1 MKTTINIFLLAV
13 LFGLVIAPS
22 AQCDSEDEFTPALVQ
37 ELSKDGFQ
45 VSQGY
50 TALYTQENC
59 FENTYPAFKNCF
71 QANPAAPYIVPV
83 MKSWP
88 DEYIDPATENAF
100 VDTDPGYSVTYR
112 LDPREAI
119 LIYGKMPPPGRYMGL
134 QTWEF
139 SYHGKWKTK
148 DYMQWANT
156 PNLTFPIQYLF
167 NLIPPDDPKSKR
179 ILSLSFLGDAIN
191 SVTMENQMEESPFE
205 KFLFFI
211 ISPSFSTDK
220 AVRDALKNLE
230 IDDRFIFT
238 QQIPKSDDLGPI
250 GPLGMGKNAI
260 DFFTAFRYA
269 VPDPEYLEAAKSWR
283 ENPPLK
289 VLRVRAPGS
298 LGPVKRFGKM
308 SLGERTANFDENNL
322 AGDLQDLVEAVC
334 SNVTAN
340 TSLNSPD
347 CGTPPPASS
356 IMADLVK
363 DNGWTGPYC
372 REIGMNCLGD
382 QTEAAYYFSTPRPT
396 DTGQVFAIVGTLG
409 TETNNAVY
417 VGLSANDASIMAG
430 VPNGTLLDT
439 QLKGSA
445 DIYESD
451 VDNTNMFFVRYFAKD
466 CSELQNVPGGPENC
480 TVIGGMST
488 TGDPDLQDMVIFS
501 LRNYIAPGTTLGP
514 DLYKVLAPRI
524 IMFQ

>member
-37 ELSKDGFQ
+37 DLSQDGFQ
-45 VSQGY
+45 VSQGH
-50 TALYTQENC
+50 TALYALENC
-59 FENTYPAFKNCF
+59 FDNTYPAFKNCL

-88 DEYIDPATENAF
+88 DEYVDPATENAF

-134 QTWEF
+134 QTMEF
-139 SYHGKWKTK
+139 SHHGKWKTK

-179 ILSLSFLGDAIN
+179 ILSLSSLGDSIN
-191 SVTMENQMEESPFE
+191 NVIMEKQIDESPFE

-211 ISPSFSTDK
+211 ISPSSSTDK
-220 AVRDALKNLE
+220 AVRDALNNLG
-230 IDDRFIFT
+230 IDEKFIFT
-238 QQIPKSDDLGPI
+238 QQIPDRDDLGPI

-269 VPDPEYLEAAKSWR
+269 VPDPEYSEAAGSWR

-289 VLRVRAPGS
+289 VLRVRAPES

-308 SLGERTANFDENNL
+308 SFGERTANFDENNL
-322 AGDLQDLVEAVC
+322 AGDLQELVQAVC
-334 SNVTAN
+334 SDVEDN
-340 TSLNSPD
+340 TSLTSPD
-347 CGTPPPASS
+347 CETPLPASS
-356 IMADLVK
+356 IMAESVK
-363 DNGWTGPYC
+363 DFGWTGPYC
-372 REIGMNCLGD
+372 RNVDMYCGD
-382 QTEAAYYFSTPRPT
+382 QTEAAYWFSTPRPT
-396 DTGQVFAIVGTLG
+396 ATGQVFAIVGTLG

-417 VGLSANDASIMAG
+417 VGLSANDASTMGG
-430 VPNGTLLDT
+430 VPKGTLLDT

-445 DIYESD
+445 DTYASD
-451 VDNTNMFFVRYFAKD
+451 VYNTNMFFVRYFTKD
-466 CSELQNVPGGPENC
+466 CSVLQEVPGGGNC
-480 TVIGGMST
+480 TRISDMPIA
-488 TGDPDLQDMVIFS
+488 GDPDLQDVVIFS
-501 LRNYIAPGTTLGP
+501 LRDYIAPGTALGP
-514 DLYKVLAPRI
+514 DPYKVLAPRI
-524 IMFQ
+524 IMFQPE